1 MILTEEVKAHIIE
14 ILDSVEF
21 TSDLYEGLTEEK
33 RDALGQVYTP
43 AKVCIQM
50 IESFSCETFT
60 DKTILDPACGSGNL
74 LIACLIAGADSDKLY
89 GNELD
94 PIAVKLCRKRVNRA
108 CDLLGKPRVEDWQI
122 HRGDATDSFC
132 LAYFGPDYKQKL
144 EEHFLADQHSLFP
157 MLTKDQEEF
166 LKEVD

>member
-1 MILTEEVKAHIIE
+1 MVLTEEVKAKIVE

-21 TSDLYEGLTEEK
+21 VSDLYEGLDKKKREE
-33 RDALGQVYTP
+33 LGQVYTP

-50 IESFSCETFT
+50 LESFSCDTFT

-94 PIAVKLCRKRVNRA
+94 PIAVKLCKKRVNRA
-108 CDLLGKPRVEDWQI
+108 CDLLGKPRVNDWQI
-122 HRGDATDSFC
+122 HRGDATNQYC
-132 LAYFGPDYKQKL
+132 LTVFGPEYRWQEQAPGD
-144 EEHFLADQHSLFP
+144 LFSA
-157 MLTKDQEEF
+157 F
-166 LKEVD
+166 F